1 MRSSKLGT
9 VVGQHRIG
17 KSVLLKSRNKAA
29 FYISSG
35 IFWLNSDTE
44 PRMVIQYRQ
53 RITAYTITQKKVAFE
68 VGLPHFVAVFP
79 FKSLVGCVPGRLRRI
94 DQPIALDDVATGRQ
108 ITITSATRKNK

>member
-94 DQPIALDDVATGRQ
+94 DQPIALDDVATGL
-108 ITITSATRKNK
+108 ITGQPLNTSSF